1 MPELTAGG
9 VKFHFAMAP
18 PQPGHPRPVVVFLHG
33 AGANHT
39 VWLGQMRD
47 LRGRAWTVI
56 PDLPG
61 HGRSGEIPGLTVDEY
76 ASALIPFLE
85 GILASI
91 PAADRSGL
99 VLAGHSMGGGI
110 ALKIALAAP
119 SLLSGLVLV
128 GSGAKLTVSPEIL
141 GGLVDK
147 PNETRALLARWSF
160 AKNADPELILR
171 TVRDLAGTPVERML
185 ADFKACNS
193 FDVRNELACI
203 ALPVLVVC
211 GSEDWMTPPKYSEHL
226 RDKLPRATLRIIERA
241 GHGVMV
247 EQAAAVS
254 AAIDEFL
261 ASLD

>member
-1 MPELTAGG
+1 MPELIAGG
-9 VKFHFAMAP
+9 VNFHFALAP
-18 PQPGHPRPVVVFLHG
+18 PQPGRRRPVVVFLHG

-39 VWLGQMRD
+39 VWLAQMRD

-61 HGRSGEIPGLTVDEY
+61 HGRSDEIPGLTVDEY
-76 ASALIPFLE
+76 ASALVPFLE

-110 ALKIALAAP
+110 ALKVALAAP

-128 GSGAKLTVSPEIL
+128 GSGAKLAVSPEIL
-141 GGLVDK
+141 DGLVAQ
-147 PNETRALLARWSF
+147 PSETRALLARWSF
-160 AKNADPELILR
+160 AKDADPDLILR

-185 ADFKACNS
+185 ADFRACNV
-193 FDVRNELACI
+193 FDVRSELPRI
-203 ALPVLVVC
+203 ATPALVVC
-211 GSEDWMTPPKYSEHL
+211 GSEDWMTPPKHSEYL
-226 RDKLPRATLRIIERA
+226 RDNLPRATLRIIERA

-261 ASLD
+261 VSLD